1 MANVQVHKE
10 GGNKPAPVARQPIQW
25 EPFRTMR
32 EMLRWDPFGEMTPA
46 WPMLET
52 PEFMPSFEVKET
64 KEGYV
69 FTADLPGVE
78 EKNLEVKTTQNRLTI
93 SGKRES
99 EKSEQGDT
107 YYTSERSY
115 GAFSRAFT
123 LPNGADLEK
132 VQAKLESG
140 VLTVNVPKKPEAQPR
155 KIAVSSK

>member
-10 GGNKPAPVARQPIQW
+10 SGNKPAPVARRSMEW

-32 EMLRWDPFGEMTPA
+32 EMLRWDPFGEMAPT
-46 WPMLET
+46 WPTFET

-78 EKNLEVKTTQNRLTI
+78 EKNLEVKTTENRLTI

-99 EKSEQGDT
+99 EKTEQGDT
-107 YYTSERSY
+107 YYTTERSY
-115 GAFSRAFT
+115 GSFSRVFT
-123 LPNGADLEK
+123 LPTGANLENIHAELK
-132 VQAKLESG
+132 SG
-140 VLTVNVPKKPEAQPR
+140 VLTVTVPKKPEAQP
-155 KIAVSSK
+155 KKVSVSSK